1 MKKITLIL
9 VLFVFGISMAQ
20 AQQKND
26 WIKVNTEKD
35 ENLVQGTVKDA
46 QGNIYLLMS
55 DKRGY
60 GKNQGVIIKK
70 YGQDC
75 EFISKAKIAGEMPSN
90 FITRIIN
97 DYVFVLPIT
106 GMGQHNQSGYVKAH
120 NLDGSLSE
128 KIELDP
134 KFEYSCYNIGSKG
147 FGYEINKDDYNN
159 FKLSKCGK
167 YYVTWGYSRSSKPGD
182 SKYQIKAYAFNLNLD
197 KVGETEFSFET
208 VFGAESEIE
217 SFIVDYT
224 NENKFICIAHNIEKP
239 SKANLIMAVFD
250 GKTDKP
256 TMYKYTL
263 QNDWTSF
270 NYVPGKFGEVYI
282 LGLTGKSLKNIMVDG
297 FQPENIFF
305 ISQPLDQTTVAKPV
319 IHNIPSY
326 VKNSFP
332 IFRQYIQAKMNFY
345 HPDQLFIMDD
355 GILWLG
361 ISAGE
366 TDGDKDI
373 IDYRSQAKKTA
384 STIKKIVNGDD
395 ETYFYTNTFSF
406 FKFSFSGNIQWIDCI
421 PRRVR
426 VSYPLTIYSSYG
438 ATNDGNKIRLAYNDI
453 CKNATKA
460 DYHDNK
466 IMLMTN
472 IVPVYSDI
480 FSDGTIKIKALEQEG
495 ENRVFYT
502 PYVLFNNNDAYYLSV
517 KLKVMALGDTHISKI
532 DLDE

>member
-1 MKKITLIL
+1 MKKITLIV
-9 VLFVFGISMAQ
+9 VLFVFGINMAQ

-55 DKRGY
+55 DKKGY

-70 YGQDC
+70 YGADC
-75 EFISKAKIAGEMPSN
+75 EFISKVRIAGEMPSN

-97 DYVFVLPIT
+97 EYVFVLPIT
-106 GMGQHNQSGYVKAH
+106 GMGQHNQSGYVKAY

-128 KIELDP
+128 KLELDP
-134 KFEYSCYNIGSKG
+134 KFEYTCYNVGSKG
-147 FGYEINKDDYNN
+147 FGYEINRDDYNN

-217 SFIVDYT
+217 SLVIDYT
-224 NENKFICIAHNIEKP
+224 LENKFICITHNTEKP
-239 SKANLIMAVFD
+239 SKANLMMAVFD

-282 LGLTGKSLKNIMVDG
+282 LGLTGKSIKNIFTDG
-297 FQPENIFF
+297 FLAETIFF
-305 ISQPLDQTTVAKPV
+305 ISQPLDQAAVKPV

-332 IFRQYIQAKMNFY
+332 IFRQFIQAKMNFY

-373 IDYRSQAKKTA
+373 IDYRSQAKKTMN
-384 STIKKIVNGDD
+384 TINKIVNGDD
-395 ETYFYTNTFSF
+395 EKYFYTNTFSF
-406 FKFSFSGNIQWIDCI
+406 FKFSFSGNIQWIECI
-421 PRRVR
+421 PRRMR
-426 VSYPLTIYSSYG
+426 ISYPLSIYSSYG
-438 ATNDGNKIRLAYNDI
+438 TCNDGNKLRLAYNDYF
-453 CKNATKA
+453 KNASKPNI
-460 DYHDNK
+460 HDAVP
-466 IMLMTN
+466 IVQTN
-472 IVPVYSDI
+472 VVPVYTEI
-480 FSDGTIKIKALEQEG
+480 FSDGTIKVKALENEG
-495 ENRVFYT
+495 DGCLYYT
-502 PYVLFNNNDAYYLSV
+502 PQALFQDNYGYYISIKTKVL
-517 KLKVMALGDTHISKI
+517 ALGDLHISKI